1 MQTPS
6 LGAII
11 LTMNIQRIKT
21 SIDNLAL
28 RLNKILPILAWLLL
42 ITVSMLILHMRYPLN
57 FDIPNF
63 YGEDGNVYV
72 ENILDKGWLAAL
84 LTPFNGYFIVLQYG
98 AVYLG
103 MIINQFVG
111 SGLDTL
117 PKAIALASYFS
128 IALICTLPWVLF
140 RRRLGLMWTLLVTLF
155 LLFVPLGASDFT
167 VIGTI
172 GNLKFA
178 FFFAAFLLA
187 LYRVDKEL
195 CPEHSKRIYV
205 VDFLLLLCLFT
216 NILVVALLPLVLYRY
231 RKLLRSLISA
241 SLFRAIKQNPGLISV
256 GVLGFISLVY
266 IVTVSLLGIPEM
278 KGYLD
283 GPLNLKGL
291 INALYRSSW
300 YGVLYPFYTTMN
312 FIAIIGLLLLT
323 PTILMVKKYRAVS
336 FFGLWAIFIS
346 VAGFVMNRPGVTE
359 FFTDYTADGGPGQ
372 FFYGATMIFIF
383 LIFYMSADWF
393 NGLKWRSKAL
403 TIFVIAVYV
412 VWAFPYAG
420 DGIKSYARYSS
431 RPTITQTIES
441 ACTKHNNSPRVIL
454 EIYPL
459 PGWQMDVDRRLACEE

>member
-1 MQTPS
+1 
-6 LGAII
+6 
-11 LTMNIQRIKT
+11 
-21 SIDNLAL
+21 
-28 RLNKILPILAWLLL
+28 
-42 ITVSMLILHMRYPLN
+42 MRYPLN

-63 YGEDGNVYV
+63 YAEDGSVFV

-84 LTPFNGYFIVLQYG
+84 LTPFNSYFVVLQYG
-98 AVYLG
+98 TVYAG
-103 MIINQFVG
+103 MVINQLVG
-111 SGLDTL
+111 SGFDTL
-117 PKAIALASYFS
+117 PKAIAIASYLS
-128 IALICTLPWVLF
+128 LALVCTLPWILF
-140 RRRLGLMWTLLVTLF
+140 WKRLGVIWTVLAILF

-187 LYRVDKEL
+187 LYRVDTEL

-231 RKLLRSLISA
+231 RNLLRSLISA

-256 GVLGFISLVY
+256 GLLGFISLVY
-266 IVTVSLLGIPEM
+266 IVTVTLLGIPEM

-283 GPLNLKGL
+283 GPLHLKGL

-323 PTILMVKKYRAVS
+323 PAILMVKKYRTVS

-346 VAGFVMNRPGVTE
+346 AAGFVMNRPGVTE
-359 FFTDYTADGGPGQ
+359 FFLQYTADGGPGQ
-372 FFYGATMIFIF
+372 FFYGSTMIFIF
-383 LIFYMSADWF
+383 LIFYLSADWF
-393 NGLKWRSKAL
+393 NGLKWKAKVL
-403 TIFVIAVYV
+403 TIFAIAVYAA
-412 VWAFPYAG
+412 WAFPYAG
-420 DGIKSYARYSS
+420 DGLRSYARYSS
-431 RPTITQTIES
+431 RPTIYQAIEA
-441 ACTKHNNSPRVIL
+441 ACSKQDGPNRIQL
-454 EIYPL
+454 EIYPA
-459 PGWQMDVDRRLACEE
+459 PEWQMDIDKEIVCN